1 MRTFRAGLIG
11 CGQNG
16 RIHTEC
22 IRQLDGMDMVAFCDV
37 HVGNAQKLL
46 EEFGGDYATDDA
58 ERLYADETIDA
69 IYISTM
75 HNTHA
80 DYCIRAL
87 EAGKHVMVEKPLAM
101 NVEDCLRID
110 EAVKRSGKKV
120 MTAFKMR
127 YYDML
132 LKAKELIPEPLLV
145 SMQMM
150 DDKWPAGIW
159 ANDPTFG
166 GGNVL
171 SQGCH
176 SADIMRF
183 MVGKDPIDVYA
194 AGANYYQQNAQVDNI
209 AAIFRFDDN
218 VVGNLIQG
226 DCKCPPFTSKFFM
239 QLFAEN
245 KTVTLSDRL
254 TTLIY
259 SEEGKETILYRGKE
273 TGILE
278 ENKAFIESLR
288 QNAEPPINH
297 MDGLYATLMMLQA
310 IKSVKSGKPE
320 PIRSLIQRDQPVL
333 S

>member
-110 EAVKRSGKKV
+110 EAVKRSGK
-120 MTAFKMR
+120 R
-127 YYDML
+127 
-132 LKAKELIPEPLLV
+132 
-145 SMQMM
+145 
-150 DDKWPAGIW
+150 
-159 ANDPTFG
+159 
-166 GGNVL
+166 
-171 SQGCH
+171 
-176 SADIMRF
+176 
-183 MVGKDPIDVYA
+183 
-194 AGANYYQQNAQVDNI
+194 
-209 AAIFRFDDN
+209 
-218 VVGNLIQG
+218 
-226 DCKCPPFTSKFFM
+226 
-239 QLFAEN
+239 
-245 KTVTLSDRL
+245 
-254 TTLIY
+254 
-259 SEEGKETILYRGKE
+259 
-273 TGILE
+273 
-278 ENKAFIESLR
+278 
-288 QNAEPPINH
+288 
-297 MDGLYATLMMLQA
+297 
-310 IKSVKSGKPE
+310 
-320 PIRSLIQRDQPVL
+320 
-333 S
+333 